1 MTTGVSQKLN
11 LLIGTNPEH
20 NTLILI
26 GIYYPR
32 PCCTIYSAEF
42 PAPYCLFILI
52 QILTLMQQK
61 NRSLPLK
68 SFYIVESIK
77 FVASKK

>member
-1 MTTGVSQKLN
+1 
-11 LLIGTNPEH
+11 
-20 NTLILI
+20 
-26 GIYYPR
+26 
-32 PCCTIYSAEF
+32 
-42 PAPYCLFILI
+42 
-52 QILTLMQQK
+52 MQQK